1 MADAKADESQGNVGA
16 SPGGDS
22 RLGEES
28 MSQVVEVI
36 DLHKSFRPHVFGPTV
51 QALRGVSFEV
61 REGECF
67 GYLGQNGAGKT
78 TTMKVLTGLMT
89 PSRGVAMLL
98 GRRCGDEGA
107 RRALGYL
114 PENPYFYEH
123 LTPREALQFYGRLA
137 GLSSRDVA
145 ARTPSLLE
153 RVRLSDAAD
162 RRIRGFSKGMRQRF
176 GLAAALVHEPAL
188 VMLDEPLNGLDPG
201 GRQLVKELI
210 LEERRKGRTVFL
222 CSHVLADVQ
231 ELCDRV
237 VVLHGGVVAR
247 EGSMHDL
254 LDSKP
259 RSHEL
264 TVARAPS
271 ELVAKIR
278 AAATSV
284 REVEGVVTA
293 VLPGP
298 DAGPDFAARVAAAG
312 GRVLALV
319 PERET
324 LESWFVRLTSAQPA
338 GDVADVLEPAK
349 EAVR

>member
-1 MADAKADESQGNVGA
+1 MADAKADESHGNVGA
-16 SPGGDS
+16 SPSVDS
-22 RLGEES
+22 RRGEES
-28 MSQVVEVI
+28 MAHVVEVV

-78 TTMKVLTGLMT
+78 TTIKVATGLLKPDGGSAT
-89 PSRGVAMLL
+89 LL
-98 GRRCGDEGA
+98 GKPCGDAAA

-123 LTPREALQFYGRLA
+123 LTPVEALQFYGRLS

-145 ARTPSLLE
+145 ARSASLLE
-153 RVRLSDAAD
+153 RVRLTDAAD

-176 GLAAALVHEPAL
+176 GLAAALIHEPAL

-210 LEERRKGRTVFL
+210 LEERQKGRTVFL

-247 EGSMHDL
+247 EGTMHDL
-254 LDSKP
+254 LDSQA

-264 TVARAPS
+264 TIVGAPA
-271 ELVAKIR
+271 ELVATIR
-278 AAATSV
+278 AAATAV
-284 REVEGVVTA
+284 REVEGVLTA
-293 VLPGP
+293 TLAGP

-324 LESWFVRLTSAQPA
+324 LETWFVRLTSAHPA
-338 GDVADVLEPAK
+338 GDVAGSKSPSKEP
-349 EAVR
+349 VR